1 MQDPVTLFDGERLQ
15 TGLML
20 LVPRVVAAAVV
31 LFVFWLVL
39 RVTRPLLRGALTRAH
54 FASALIDL
62 IVDGLF
68 KGTLV
73 VIALVTAASQLGI
86 NVTAALAGLGV
97 AGIAVG
103 FAAQE
108 TVANMIAGF
117 LVFWDRPFKI
127 GDYITTQDKY
137 GRVQEITMRTTR
149 IRTMENTF
157 VVIPNKQVIGD
168 LLVNHSM
175 YGELRVNVAIGI
187 AYKERIAEARAVLL
201 PAIAQVPGVLATPQ
215 PDVVALELG
224 NSSVNLQARVWIAD
238 AAQERPVSFEVL
250 EACKVALDEAGI
262 EIPFPHLQL
271 FIEDVREQALQGLAT
286 LPRLAAR
293 SNS

>member
-1 MQDPVTLFDGERLQ
+1 
-15 TGLML
+15 
-20 LVPRVVAAAVV
+20 
-31 LFVFWLVL
+31 
-39 RVTRPLLRGALTRAH
+39 
-54 FASALIDL
+54 
-62 IVDGLF
+62 
-68 KGTLV
+68 
-73 VIALVTAASQLGI
+73 
-86 NVTAALAGLGV
+86 
-97 AGIAVG
+97 
-103 FAAQE
+103 
-108 TVANMIAGF
+108 
-117 LVFWDRPFKI
+117 
-127 GDYITTQDKY
+127 
-137 GRVQEITMRTTR
+137 
-149 IRTMENTF
+149 
-157 VVIPNKQVIGD
+157 
-168 LLVNHSM
+168 
-175 YGELRVNVAIGI
+175 
-187 AYKERIAEARAVLL
+187 VLL